1 MDFRQERQ
9 MQSTIGAE
17 RAVRMARGALERVVD
32 GKGAIVSVWDGALWI
47 TQEGDR
53 RDYFVQAG
61 NSFRVEHGG
70 VTLIHALR
78 RSIVTLEA
86 PGGLRHRL
94 ARLWTNSYARY
105 SNPTTAAL

>member
-1 MDFRQERQ
+1 MK
-9 MQSTIGAE
+9 SSISVE
-17 RAVRMARGALERVVD
+17 RAARMARGTLERIED
-32 GKGAIVSVWDGALWI
+32 GSGVWIHVWDGALWI